1 MTTNR
6 LPRARVRARS
16 SIHLTMATA
25 APDPDRAP
33 SGQSSTARP
42 MDTREISLRLHD
54 ILRAAYRVRLPGPGC
69 TAGAAV
75 DGIDDVKAQVRA
87 LLADLGSSEPPRLPP
102 RIRATAAA
110 FPEGRIAG
118 TRATVQH
125 RRRTRYGS
133 PPAVDPIRRPGPVAN
148 LARPETEIR
157 PFGCR
162 AVAEAFFT
170 APTA

>member
-1 MTTNR
+1 
-6 LPRARVRARS
+6 
-16 SIHLTMATA
+16 
-25 APDPDRAP
+25 
-33 SGQSSTARP
+33 

-54 ILRAAYRVRLPGPGC
+54 VLRAACRVRLPGPGC

-87 LLADLGSSEPPRLPP
+87 LIADLGSAEPPRLPP
-102 RIRATAAA
+102 RIRASAAA

-125 RRRTRYGS
+125 RRRTRCGGLLATE
-133 PPAVDPIRRPGPVAN
+133 PNRRPRQAAD
-148 LARPETEIR
+148 LSRSEAETR
-157 PFGCR
+157 PFGNR